1 MFLGSVK
8 EVKYC
13 LLLGFD
19 LGYLTREQYEIANRK
34 DKDVKAVL
42 IQIDEVYKK

>member
-1 MFLGSVK
+1 MSLGSVQ
-8 EVKYC
+8 EVEFC

-19 LGYLTREQYEIANRK
+19 LGYLTRKQYEIANRK